1 MDLARGDACFEA
13 PSSCPQIASQ
23 PARTRFMARSLTRK
37 SIDRWNMERLFK
49 VGQIVKFR
57 NNGTRHKRGELAVVR
72 AISGVVP
79 RRLGV
84 SDVLF
89 LEKVDPMTGGKR
101 HYVIDASHC
110 IATGLQ
116 SPVTTR

>member
-1 MDLARGDACFEA
+1 
-13 PSSCPQIASQ
+13 
-23 PARTRFMARSLTRK
+23 MARPLTQK
-37 SIDRWNMERLFK
+37 SIDRLRRNMERLFK

-89 LEKVDPMTGGKR
+89 LEKVDPVTGGKR

-110 IATGLQ
+110 VATGLR
-116 SPVTTR
+116 SPVATR